1 MYVYGY
7 NALLEV
13 AVPTLIVQEIPTY
26 INAITA
32 TKQRNTDP
40 AISYHSTHPH
50 TYSHTQEPSQ
60 HTSDEVTR
68 TNTKQDKARPCA

>member
-32 TKQRNTDP
+32 TKQRKHRS
-40 AISYHSTHPH
+40 SYFLPLHTSTHILDH
-50 TYSHTQEPSQ
+50 
-60 HTSDEVTR
+60 TR
-68 TNTKQDKARPCA
+68 TISTYE